1 MPNKK
6 RHLSDISDGVFLL
19 SADDIEELC
28 DVFLAEVNSVFV
40 YDEAW
45 HAHDIVFFFQVRTMV
60 EVVYVRADV
69 RAEGRD
75 MLRRDDE
82 VRTHGAG

>member
-1 MPNKK
+1 MGCQIRKDT
-6 RHLSDISDGVFLL
+6 LQISILKVSFFL

-60 EVVYVRADV
+60 EIVYVCADV
-69 RAEGRD
+69 RA
-75 MLRRDDE
+75 
-82 VRTHGAG
+82 

>member
-1 MPNKK
+1 MV
-6 RHLSDISDGVFLL
+6 SFFL

-28 DVFLAEVNSVFV
+28 DVFLAEVNSVFA

-60 EVVYVRADV
+60 EIVYVCADV
-69 RAEGRD
+69 RA
-75 MLRRDDE
+75 
-82 VRTHGAG
+82 